1 MVFLH
6 FEGLALVLHSGREG
20 NALALVSLSLFGTK
34 QDPAENVLRLHS
46 YAAFPERDSDNG
58 RLNILLP
65 RLLFCLINLA
75 GLAFG
80 LWKVNGMGLLPTHA
94 SDYSSAMSVP
104 RAEHISHGGTS
115 L

>member
-1 MVFLH
+1 MQKAEICSQSSVCC
-6 FEGLALVLHSGREG
+6 VL
-20 NALALVSLSLFGTK
+20 
-34 QDPAENVLRLHS
+34 
-46 YAAFPERDSDNG
+46 AAFPERDSDNG
-58 RLNILLP
+58 RLNVLLP

-94 SDYSSAMSVP
+94 SDYVSAMTVP
-104 RAEHISHGGTS
+104 QAENISIAGIS